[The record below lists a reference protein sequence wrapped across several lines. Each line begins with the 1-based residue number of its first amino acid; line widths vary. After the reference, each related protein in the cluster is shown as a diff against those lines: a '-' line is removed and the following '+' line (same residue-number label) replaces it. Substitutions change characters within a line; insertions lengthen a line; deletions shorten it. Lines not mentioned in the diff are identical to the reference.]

1 MEHEIRVILKIDDE
15 GCVTNMDVKTTL
27 PHDDVVVYWLIKA
40 TDKVNEKKYQQF
52 IETGV
57 N

>member
-40 TDKVNEKKYQQF
+40 TDKVNEKKIPAIYRN
-52 IETGV
+52 GG
-57 N
+57 